1 MEDRVYRVCRV
12 MMRGVLRAF
21 STWRV
26 EGLENVPPSGPLIVV
41 ANHLSNV
48 DPPLLASSIPRR
60 VRFLAKAGAFKP
72 GVSAFLRAYGAH
84 PLERD
89 GQDVQAFMWAR
100 NVLGRGDTL
109 AFFPEAHRN
118 PGRGIQ
124 RPMPGIALLGA
135 RTQAPILPVAITGT
149 ERLGPL
155 WRVAFPTGRITVR
168 VGAPFVL
175 PVPEGRQGREGWES
189 LADEVMRRV
198 AALLPPEYRG
208 VYRDEA
214 PPETDPQAGAA
225 ERGPAGGG
233 ER

>member
-12 MMRGVLRAF
+12 MMQGALRAF

-26 EGLENVPPSGPLIVV
+26 EGLEHVPPSGPLIVV

-48 DPPLLASSIPRR
+48 DPPLLAASIPRR
-60 VRFLAKAGAFKP
+60 LRYLSKAGAFVP
-72 GVSAFLRAYGAH
+72 VASTFLRAYGDH
-84 PLERD
+84 PLDRD

-100 NVLGRGDTL
+100 QVLRQGDAL

-124 RPMPGIALLGA
+124 KPMPGISLLAA

-155 WRVAFPTGRITVR
+155 WRVAVPTGRLTIR

-175 PVPEGRQGREGWES
+175 SPPEGRQGREGWES

-214 PPETDPQAGAA
+214 SPESPPSADATEG
-225 ERGPAGGG
+225 GPTGGG
-233 ER
+233 EP